1 MPTMVELSG
10 SIANSPVAY
19 FVLFILLLMYELKT
33 SSERELK
40 MREQLDKTIPILE
53 VIVTKVDRIE
63 KKLDMKE
70 GE

>member
-1 MPTMVELSG
+1 MANLVDLS
-10 SIANSPVAY
+10 STIANSPVAY
-19 FVLFILLLMYELKT
+19 FILFILLLMYELKT
-33 SSERELK
+33 SFDRESK

-70 GE
+70 GD

>member
-1 MPTMVELSG
+1 MANLVELS
-10 SIANSPVAY
+10 STIANSPVAY
-19 FVLFILLLMYELKT
+19 FILFILLLMYELKT
-33 SSERELK
+33 SFDRESK

>member
-1 MPTMVELSG
+1 MATLIELS
-10 SIANSPVAY
+10 STIANSPVAY
-19 FVLFILLLMYELKT
+19 FILFILMLMYELKT
-33 SSERELK
+33 SSDRELK

-70 GE
+70 GD

>member
-1 MPTMVELSG
+1 MAKLVELS
-10 SIANSPVAY
+10 STIANSPVAY
-19 FVLFILLLMYELKT
+19 FILFILLLMYELKT
-33 SSERELK
+33 SFDRESK

-70 GE
+70 GD

>member
-1 MPTMVELSG
+1 MANLIELS
-10 SIANSPVAY
+10 SAIANSPVAY
-19 FVLFILLLMYELKT
+19 FILFILMLMYELKT
-33 SSERELK
+33 SSDRELK

-70 GE
+70 GD

>member
-1 MPTMVELSG
+1 MAKLVELS
-10 SIANSPVAY
+10 STIANSPVAY
-19 FVLFILLLMYELKT
+19 FILFILLLMYELKT
-33 SSERELK
+33 SFDRESK

-70 GE
+70 